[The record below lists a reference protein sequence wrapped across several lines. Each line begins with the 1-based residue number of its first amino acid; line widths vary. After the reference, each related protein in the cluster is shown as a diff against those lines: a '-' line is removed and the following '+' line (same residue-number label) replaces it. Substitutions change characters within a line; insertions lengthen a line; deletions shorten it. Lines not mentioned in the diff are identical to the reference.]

1 MTTSRRRFLQ
11 ASSAVALSSM
21 FVAARLSRAKSEP
34 EKSEGGKGKLRILIL
49 GGTGFLGPR
58 CIDSALAHGHHVTIF
73 NSGRTEDRRK
83 QVGRPSVVPEGVET
97 LYGNR
102 DPNKTAADRK
112 NTGVPDATPD
122 PDSPKGLTQLEGK
135 KWDAVIDTSG
145 YFPRMVKAS
154 AELLAPNVGQ
164 YVFISSLSAY
174 AKNDKTN
181 EDESAE
187 LAVLEDPTTEDFGS
201 DFRNYGGGKAA
212 CEIAA
217 EKAMPGRV
225 TNLRPGFIVGRGD
238 TSKRFI
244 YWPLRV
250 RTGGEMIVPGKET
263 DPIQIVDVRDLADFV
278 IRCIESKA
286 VGAYNVTGPAETLT
300 MKAMVEGCA
309 KGAKSDAK
317 PIWIDAK
324 FLEEMHVPAE
334 RFSLW
339 IPPEGEGAGFHQRS
353 IKKALA
359 AGLKFRSVEDTT
371 KSTLEWYDALPDNL
385 KQGVAAVGL
394 PADQEA
400 EVIKAWRA
408 KKG

>member
-1 MTTSRRRFLQ
+1 MSTSRRRFLQ
-11 ASSAVALSSM
+11 TSAALGLTTL
-21 FVAARLSRAKSEP
+21 VGAARLTRARSEP
-34 EKSEGGKGKLRILIL
+34 TRSPDGKLRVLIL

-58 CIDSALAHGHHVTIF
+58 CIDAALARGHHVTIF

-83 QVGRPSVVPEGVET
+83 QAGRPSAVPDGVEI

-102 DPNKTAADRK
+102 DPNKTAAERK
-112 NTGVPDATPD
+112 AAGAPDAKPD

-135 KWDAVIDTSG
+135 TWDAVIDTSG

-164 YVFISSLSAY
+164 YVFISTLSVY
-174 AKNDKTN
+174 AKNDTPN
-181 EDESAE
+181 QDESAE
-187 LAVLEDPTTEDFGS
+187 LAVLDDPTTEDFGP

-212 CEIAA
+212 CELAA

-225 TNLRPGFIVGRGD
+225 SILRPGFIVGMGD
-238 TSKRFI
+238 TTRRWI

-250 RTGGEMIVPGKET
+250 RAGGEMIVPGT
-263 DPIQIVDVRDLADFV
+263 PNDPIQFIDVRDLADFV
-278 IRCIESKA
+278 IRCIEIKA
-286 VGAYNVTGPAETLT
+286 VGAYNVTGPAQTLT
-300 MKAMVEGCA
+300 MKAMIEGCA
-309 KGAKSDAK
+309 KGAASDAK
-317 PIWIDAK
+317 PVWIDPK
-324 FLEEMHVPAE
+324 FLQEHHVPTE

-359 AGLKFRSVEDTT
+359 AGLTFRSVEDTT
-371 KSTLEWYDALPDNL
+371 KSTLEWYDALPDNI

-394 PADQEA
+394 AEDQEA
-400 EVIKAWRA
+400 EVIKAWRE